1 MRVDVSFKNM
11 EKSEY
16 LEDII
21 NKDVEK
27 IKKRVKMFKNEDPIH
42 LSLHLEKN
50 PHKERY
56 SVSANL
62 YLPRKVLKAEERYE
76 SAVLAINKTFLAL
89 IKQLDKYKALLERH
103 LRKKSKT

>member
-27 IKKRVKMFKNEDPIH
+27 IKKRIKMFKSEDPVH

-50 PHKERY
+50 PHKEQY
-56 SVSANL
+56 SVAVNL
-62 YLPRKVLKAEERYE
+62 YLPRKVLKAEEKYG
-76 SAVLAINKTFLAL
+76 SVVLAINKSFLAL

-103 LRKKSKT
+103 LRKKSKA

>member
-21 NKDVEK
+21 SKDVEK
-27 IKKRVKMFKNEDPIH
+27 IKKRIRMFKSEDPVH

-50 PHKERY
+50 PHKEQY
-56 SVSANL
+56 SVAVNL
-62 YLPRKVLKAEERYE
+62 YLPRKVLKAEEKYE
-76 SAVLAINKTFLAL
+76 SVVLAINKSFLAL
-89 IKQLDKYKALLERH
+89 IKQLDKHKALLERH
-103 LRKKSKT
+103 LRKKSKA